1 MKAMKNLPSSDGS
14 DLPRSD
20 VQLGQLL
27 LHAGKL
33 SEKDIEAIAEKQRE
47 DGLRFG
53 EAALS
58 LGLIGEDDLRHAL
71 ARQFAHPCLPDSDTS
86 VDTDLI
92 AAFCPPGP
100 EGEALRDLRS
110 TLMLR
115 WFGGRRRLLALT
127 SGLPGEG
134 CGRLAANLAVVF
146 SQLGERILLID
157 ANLREPELHR
167 LFKLRGDPGLSGVLA
182 GRHSPEKAISSI
194 PALGDLS
201 VLPAGAPPPNP
212 QELLSRVSFIRLLD
226 EAAERYDI
234 VLLNTPP
241 ALQSADARIVA
252 TRAAGCVIVVRRD
265 STRLGD
271 AAAVKDQLSGAGVEV
286 LGAVL
291 AS

>member
-1 MKAMKNLPSSDGS
+1 MKNLASSYSS

-53 EAALS
+53 EAALI
-58 LGLIGEDDLRHAL
+58 LGLIGEDDLRQAL

-86 VDTDLI
+86 VDADLI
-92 AAFCPPGP
+92 AAFYPPGP

-110 TLMLR
+110 ILMLR
-115 WFGGRRRLLALT
+115 WFGGHRRLLALT

-146 SQLGERILLID
+146 SQLGEQTLLID

-167 LFKLRGDPGLSGVLA
+167 WFKLRGDPGLSGVLA
-182 GRHSPEKAISSI
+182 GRHSPEKAISGI

-212 QELLSRVSFIRLLD
+212 QELLSRASFIRLLD